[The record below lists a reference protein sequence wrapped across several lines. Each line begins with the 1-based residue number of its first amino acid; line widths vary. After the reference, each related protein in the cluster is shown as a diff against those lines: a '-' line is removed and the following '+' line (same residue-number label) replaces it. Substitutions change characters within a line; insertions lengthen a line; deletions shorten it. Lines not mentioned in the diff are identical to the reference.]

1 MKAIKQIIKKIQK
14 QQDIINAEVAAAELG
29 HIGARAKV
37 VQAEER
43 LEELKEQLKGLT
55 LFVAL
60 GTL

>member
-1 MKAIKQIIKKIQK
+1 MKAIKKIIKKIQK
-14 QQDIINAEVAAAELG
+14 QQDIINSEVAAAELG
-29 HIGARAKV
+29 HNGARAKV

-55 LFVAL
+55 LFLAL

>member
-1 MKAIKQIIKKIQK
+1 MKAIKQIIEKIQR
-14 QQDIINAEVAAAELG
+14 QQDILNAEAEAAELG
-29 HIGARAKV
+29 HIGAMAKV

-60 GTL
+60 GAL

>member
-1 MKAIKQIIKKIQK
+1 MKAIKQIIKKIQR
-14 QQDIINAEVAAAELG
+14 QQDIINAEVASAELG
-29 HIGARAKV
+29 HIGAMAKV